1 MDMRGVR
8 CRSVYGCSV
17 KRIIQLMTLDEI
29 KELRDSLLEQRQCV
43 LDDVERHAAVGVGV
57 GVIADETERADK
69 IAEAAVEHQLG
80 YSEAK
85 LLEKIEYA
93 LKRLDEGSYGICD
106 DCGGPIGIERLK
118 AKPSVSLC
126 IECQSK
132 KEEQMAH

>member
-1 MDMRGVR
+1 MKLNEM
-8 CRSVYGCSV
+8 
-17 KRIIQLMTLDEI
+17 
-29 KELRDSLLEQRQCV
+29 KELRSSLLKQRDEV
-43 LDDVERHAAVGVGV
+43 LEDVGRHAAKGEGV

-93 LKRLDEGSYGICD
+93 LTRLDEGSYGICD
-106 DCGGPIGIERLK
+106 DCGEPIHIERLK

-126 IECQSK
+126 IKCQAK
-132 KEEQMAH
+132 KEEAMKR

>member
-1 MDMRGVR
+1 MRGL
-8 CRSVYGCSV
+8 CSLGLLNIKTKV
-17 KRIIQLMTLDEI
+17 MTLNEI
-29 KELRDSLLEQRQCV
+29 KELRGSLLEQREDV
-43 LDDVERHAAVGVGV
+43 LNDVSRHAAKGIGV

-93 LKRLDEGSYGICD
+93 LTRLDEGSYGICD
-106 DCGGPIGIERLK
+106 DCGKRINIERLK

-126 IECQSK
+126 IQCQGI
-132 KEEQMAH
+132 KEEKMGR

>member
-1 MDMRGVR
+1 
-8 CRSVYGCSV
+8 
-17 KRIIQLMTLDEI
+17 MTLNEI
-29 KELRDSLLEQRQCV
+29 KELRGSLLEQRKNV
-43 LDDVERHAAVGVGV
+43 LNDVSRHAVKGVGV

-93 LKRLDEGSYGICD
+93 LTRLDEGSYGVCD
-106 DCGGPIGIERLK
+106 DCGKQINIERLK

-126 IECQSK
+126 IQCQGI
-132 KEEQMAH
+132 KEEKMGR